1 MKILSFFL
9 LLIGIVVSQ
18 PLQIDVRPRIVDDKI
33 VSIVVQVDNK
43 SKRSINHLEGFINV
57 VTDDGNVLKEK
68 RLIIIGPNDP
78 ALQNNMTVSR
88 SITLNLID
96 PFPAYKFNVSKI
108 TFSGDYRIYTYHP
121 EIGFYRID

>member
-1 MKILSFFL
+1 MKKLSFFL
-9 LLIGIVVSQ
+9 LLTGIMYSQ
-18 PLQIDVRPRIVDDKI
+18 PIKIDVRPRIVDDKT
-33 VSIVVQVDNK
+33 VSIVVQIDNK

-57 VTDDGNVLKEK
+57 VTDDSNVLKEK

-78 ALQNNMTVSR
+78 ALQNEMTVSR

>member
-1 MKILSFFL
+1 MKKLSFFFL
-9 LLIGIVVSQ
+9 LTGIMFSQ
-18 PLQIDVRPRIVDDKI
+18 PIKIDVRPRIVDDKT
-33 VSIVVQVDNK
+33 VSIVVQIDNK
-43 SKRSINHLEGFINV
+43 SRRSINHLEGFINV

-78 ALQNNMTVSR
+78 ALQNEMTVSR

-108 TFSGDYRIYTYHP
+108 TFSGDYRVYTFHP
-121 EIGFYRID
+121 EIGFYRVD

>member
-1 MKILSFFL
+1 MKKLSFFL
-9 LLIGIVVSQ
+9 LLTGIMYSQ
-18 PLQIDVRPRIVDDKI
+18 PIKIDVRPRIVDDKT
-33 VSIVVQVDNK
+33 VSIVVQIDNK
-43 SKRSINHLEGFINV
+43 SRRSINHLEGFINV

-78 ALQNNMTVSR
+78 ALQNEMTVSR

>member
-1 MKILSFFL
+1 MY
-9 LLIGIVVSQ
+9 SQ
-18 PLQIDVRPRIVDDKI
+18 PIKIDVRPRIVDDKT
-33 VSIVVQVDNK
+33 VSIVVQIDNK
-43 SKRSINHLEGFINV
+43 SRRSINHLEGFINV
-57 VTDDGNVLKEK
+57 VTDDSNVLKEK

-78 ALQNNMTVSR
+78 ALQNEMTVSR

>member
-33 VSIVVQVDNK
+33 VSIVVQIDNK

-57 VTDDGNVLKEK
+57 VTDDSNVLKEK

-78 ALQNNMTVSR
+78 ALQNEMTVSR